1 MEGNIIRRPWV
12 LTIGMLVCF
21 GAGAAVTPR
30 TRNNADDLRVAV
42 KQARDGDLQ
51 ADWGKLVDA
60 RDRLDRLAGDQQL
73 AALVHYY
80 LGYTYWRLSSLA
92 YVAVGQQAQAQL
104 AERAVKE
111 LEIAIEK
118 RPQFPDAHALLATCL
133 VTTLGVDRS
142 RIESV
147 VPRISSA
154 WQKALPAGAD
164 NPRVMLL
171 RAIATTFAPA
181 EYGGNRDKGL
191 ALWKQAIEAF
201 ESDKPEALM
210 PDWGRAEALAW
221 LGGAYLMANQPG
233 EAIAPLERA
242 IALRPDFWWATK
254 AALPMARRPID
265 GI

>member
-1 MEGNIIRRPWV
+1 MEVNVMRRPWI

-21 GAGAAVTPR
+21 SAGAAVTPR
-30 TRNNADDLRVAV
+30 TRDNAADLRAAV

-51 ADWGKLVDA
+51 ADWSKLVDA
-60 RDRLDRLAGDQQL
+60 RDRLAGLASDQQL

-92 YVAVGQQAQAQL
+92 YVAIGQQAQAQL
-104 AERAVKE
+104 AERAVNE
-111 LEIAIEK
+111 LEVAIQK

-133 VTTLGVDRS
+133 VSTLGADRS
-142 RIESV
+142 RIQSV

-154 WQKALPAGAD
+154 WQNALPAGAA
-164 NPRVMLL
+164 NPRVLLL
-171 RAIATTFAPA
+171 RAIATTFAPP
-181 EYGGNRDKGL
+181 EYGGNREKGL
-191 ALWKQAIEAF
+191 ELWKQAIEAF

-221 LGGAYLMANQPG
+221 LGGAYLMANQPAD
-233 EAIAPLERA
+233 AIAPLERA

-254 AALPMARRPID
+254 AALPMARHPID
-265 GI
+265 GR